1 MKLSEDLRKCK
12 TDRPDEWTMDR
23 FIRKAERLERQIQFL
38 IETTDVDGQSYD
50 NSIKVI
56 NQINN

>member
-1 MKLSEDLRKCK
+1 MKLSEDLSKCR

-23 FIRKAERLERQIQFL
+23 FIQKAERLERRIQFL
-38 IETTDVDGQSYD
+38 IETTDGDGQSYD

-56 NQINN
+56 NQI

>member
-1 MKLSEDLRKCK
+1 MKLSVDLRKCK

-38 IETTDVDGQSYD
+38 IETTDVDDQSHD